1 MPQTSNAMFSRR
13 TLHYNQGRLSFSIF
27 QILGGMKAKKSQ
39 KPSEF

>member
-1 MPQTSNAMFSRR
+1 MNFNSVLPMRP
-13 TLHYNQGRLSFSIF
+13 LEQGRLSFSIF